1 MRDISKNVR
10 TELTQEVKLQS
21 NPIKS
26 LYSAD
31 EAFYLLSLPDSQT
44 IYCFDMRTSLPDGS
58 NRVTTWSTVEPHSM
72 TVLQDGSIYFGRK
85 NGIFKYGG
93 YTDDGSEY
101 LLLYYSNPLNF
112 GNSANLKF
120 LKKFNITIIGSVESN
135 TTLVWGY
142 DYTNDF
148 NKKIFS
154 SSKVNSIKALFGIS
168 EYSLSQYTVGTD
180 IQRPK
185 INTNGSGAVVT
196 IGIESTINGSPY
208 SIQQIDIHA
217 LLGRL
222 I

>member
-1 MRDISKNVR
+1 
-10 TELTQEVKLQS
+10 
-21 NPIKS
+21 
-26 LYSAD
+26 
-31 EAFYLLSLPDSQT
+31 
-44 IYCFDMRTSLPDGS
+44 MRTSLQDGS
-58 NRVTTWSTVEPHSM
+58 HRVTTWSTVEPHSM
-72 TVLQDGSIYFGRK
+72 TVLQDGSIYFGRE

-112 GNSANLKF
+112 GNSTNLKF
-120 LKKFNITIIGSVESN
+120 LKKFNITVIGSVEAN

-142 DYTNDF
+142 DYTNNF
-148 NKKIFS
+148 NKKVFS
-154 SSKVNSIKALFGIS
+154 SSATDSTQALFGIS
-168 EYSLSQYTVGTD
+168 EYGLSQYTIGTD

-185 INTNGSGAVVT
+185 INTNGSGTVVT